1 MTGVY
6 APDPADGKWG
16 ALGRLG
22 FIELSTSIALS
33 AELPSALPPGVTALL
48 TRLRLPDGEVSVRAL
63 ERMVS
68 SSRLE
73 EATRELADVEVD
85 VVAFACTTGSL
96 IGGVGFDRKVIQRM
110 ERADGVRATT
120 TSTAL
125 IAALEALGARSVGLA
140 TPYID
145 ELNEIEVSFLRAS
158 GFDVKA
164 ARGLSVRSDPEIAR
178 IPYEHTREL
187 ALTVAREAGDADAL
201 FVSCTN
207 LLTLALLDPLERELG
222 IPVISSVAV
231 TIWHALLLAGVTP
244 SATGVGSLLGGRPG
258 ATPGADRL
266 SLATEGS
273 HGDAR

>member
-1 MTGVY
+1 MTTKTSRPDRDDYKRSGSDSVAVPRRAQMTGVY

-33 AELPSALPPGVTALL
+33 ADLPSALPPGVTALL

-110 ERADGVRATT
+110 E
-120 TSTAL
+120 
-125 IAALEALGARSVGLA
+125 
-140 TPYID
+140 
-145 ELNEIEVSFLRAS
+145 
-158 GFDVKA
+158 
-164 ARGLSVRSDPEIAR
+164 
-178 IPYEHTREL
+178 
-187 ALTVAREAGDADAL
+187 
-201 FVSCTN
+201 
-207 LLTLALLDPLERELG
+207 
-222 IPVISSVAV
+222 
-231 TIWHALLLAGVTP
+231 
-244 SATGVGSLLGGRPG
+244 
-258 ATPGADRL
+258 
-266 SLATEGS
+266 
-273 HGDAR
+273 

>member
-1 MTGVY
+1 VSAVY

-48 TRLRLPDGEVSVRAL
+48 TRLRLPDGEVSLHAL
-63 ERMVS
+63 ERMVAS
-68 SSRLE
+68 WRLE
-73 EATRELADVEVD
+73 EATRELVDGEVD

-96 IGGVGFDRKVIQRM
+96 IGGVGFDRKLIERM
-110 ERADGVRATT
+110 ERAGGVRATT

-125 IAALEALGARSVGLA
+125 IAALEALEVRSVGLA

-145 ELNEIEVSFLRAS
+145 ELNEVEVSFLRAS

-178 IPYEHTREL
+178 VPYERTREL
-187 ALTVAREAGDADAL
+187 AHTVARAAGDPDAL
-201 FVSCTN
+201 FLSCTN

-222 IPVISSVAV
+222 MPVISSVAV
-231 TIWHALLLAGVTP
+231 TIWHGLVLAGVTP
-244 SATGVGSLLGGRPG
+244 SAAGVGSLLRGRRG

-266 SLATEGS
+266 GLVAEGS